1 MTLFY
6 GVSALDQ
13 TRIAKIKLMEHIQQ
27 IASVEDSE
35 REQLSRVANSVKK
48 MDKTKMH
55 SALKGALIKSKKI
68 RQQLDINSKKREAL
82 EQHLDSLSTT
92 ELNQSIFSAM
102 QTTSAALKSMG
113 ASADNMDN
121 VDTVMLDLEDRFNDI
136 SSVQN
141 ALSSS
146 LTAADDNL
154 EDELAL
160 LLGEDEISLP
170 TQVNNMEQTPS
181 NMPASTPS
189 EQNDNAEADDIS
201 LPPQVDN
208 TGTTPSDTSSTTLS
222 TKNGISDA
230 KHEEHAEKV
239 EIPLS

>member
-1 MTLFY
+1 
-6 GVSALDQ
+6 
-13 TRIAKIKLMEHIQQ
+13 
-27 IASVEDSE
+27 
-35 REQLSRVANSVKK
+35 
-48 MDKTKMH
+48 
-55 SALKGALIKSKKI
+55 
-68 RQQLDINSKKREAL
+68 
-82 EQHLDSLSTT
+82 
-92 ELNQSIFSAM
+92 
-102 QTTSAALKSMG
+102 MG

-208 TGTTPSDTSSTTLS
+208 TGTTPSDPSSTTLS